1 MPKKFKENMH
11 LTIFLI
17 LFKPANT
24 IDCINLKRVSVFF
37 EIKFLFKK
45 WKKKNIT

>member
-1 MPKKFKENMH
+1 MPKKFKEKMH

-17 LFKPANT
+17 LSKQTNT

-45 WKKKNIT
+45 KWKKKT

>member
-17 LFKPANT
+17 LFKQANT

-45 WKKKNIT
+45 KWKKKT